1 MLERLNF
8 QSNIPS
14 DQVKSF
20 EVSLCVLNY
29 KGEPTNRRKTFAS
42 DDAFE
47 IWQFWNRNRGKPRK
61 KRNKVGIATKS
72 EAEKVLKEEMEPIWA
87 EKEEEP
93 KEKTEL

>member
-20 EVSLCVLNY
+20 ELSLCILNY
-29 KGEPTNRRKTFAS
+29 KGEPTNKRKVFAS

-61 KRNKVGIATKS
+61 KRNKVTSATKS
-72 EAEKVLKEEMEPIWA
+72 EAEKILKEEMEPVWVEK
-87 EKEEEP
+87 EKEEND
-93 KEKTEL
+93 K